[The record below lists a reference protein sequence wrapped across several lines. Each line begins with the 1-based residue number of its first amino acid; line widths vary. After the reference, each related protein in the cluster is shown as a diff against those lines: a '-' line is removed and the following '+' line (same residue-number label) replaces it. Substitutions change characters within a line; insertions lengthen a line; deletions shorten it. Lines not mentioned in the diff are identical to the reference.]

1 MKKSELD
8 LYVLTERKR
17 VLHFIF
23 NKNEFKYNIMENHFV
38 LVSSIEICFCN
49 VLIYAQKKNT
59 LDTKH

>member
-49 VLIYAQKKNT
+49 VLCTKKT
-59 LDTKH
+59 L